1 MKKKVSLSYHQDLIE
16 RLKDLQYAEAY
27 LNAVLQEGDKNTF
40 LLALRDVVEAQGGM
54 TKFAKLT
61 QISREHI
68 YRMLSEKGNPEFS
81 TLQALLGA
89 FDFQFSISLKPQ
101 NKKAA

>member
-1 MKKKVSLSYHQDLIE
+1 MKKNKSITYHQDLIE
-16 RLKDLQYAEAY
+16 RLKDLSYSEAY
-27 LNAVLQEGDKNTF
+27 LNAVLQEGDKKTF

-54 TKFAKLT
+54 SKFAKLT

-81 TLQALLGA
+81 TLQTLLGA
-89 FDFQFSISLKPQ
+89 FNFQFSITPKAQ
-101 NKKAA
+101 NRKAA